1 MMERLFYT
9 AVYEQV
15 EGGVRITFPND
26 EIISIEEK
34 TLDDALQSAREVL
47 ALAVLDTEEEGREFM
62 PKGVDGNNLSSNEHL
77 VSIDVWMPLE
87 RAKIKETYNKKT
99 LTVPTW
105 LDLLAKSKG
114 VNFSSVLTN
123 ALKEELGVRG

>member
-1 MMERLFYT
+1 MERLFYT

>member
-1 MMERLFYT
+1 MERLFYT

-26 EIISIEEK
+26 EIISVEGK

-62 PKGVDGNNLSSNEHL
+62 PKEVDGNNLSSNEHL

-87 RAKIKETYNKKT
+87 RAKIKETYSKKT

-105 LDLLAKSKG
+105 IDLLAKSKG

>member
-9 AVYEQV
+9 AVYGQV
-15 EGGVRITFPND
+15 EGGFRISFPND
-26 EIISIEEK
+26 EIISVEGK

-47 ALAVLDTEEEGREFM
+47 ALAILDTEEEGCEFE
-62 PKGVDGNNLSSNEHL
+62 PKRVDGNNLSPNEYL

-87 RAKIKETYNKKT
+87 RAKIKETYSKKT

-114 VNFSSVLTN
+114 VNFSSVLTH
-123 ALKEELGVRG
+123 ALKEELGVKG

>member
-15 EGGVRITFPND
+15 EGGVRITFPNE
-26 EIISIEEK
+26 EIISVEEK

-47 ALAVLDTEEEGREFM
+47 ALAVLDTEEEGREFV

-77 VSIDVWMPLE
+77 VSIDVWMPIE
-87 RAKIKETYNKKT
+87 RAKIKETYSKKT

-105 LDLLAKSKG
+105 LDMLAKSKG

-123 ALKEELGVRG
+123 ALKKELGVRG

>member
-26 EIISIEEK
+26 EIISVEEK

>member
-1 MMERLFYT
+1 
-9 AVYEQV
+9 
-15 EGGVRITFPND
+15 
-26 EIISIEEK
+26 
-34 TLDDALQSAREVL
+34 
-47 ALAVLDTEEEGREFM
+47 M

-99 LTVPTW
+99 LTVPAW

-114 VNFSSVLTN
+114 INFSSVLTN